1 MAPGLGLPGFRNCP
15 FPPPEAGR
23 APWASH
29 RPLLTM
35 GPPGAGGG
43 ALRVPVEAHGVCGV
57 VRLSPPVYC
66 AYASQ
71 RAALA
76 ERIW

>member
-35 GPPGAGGG
+35 GPRGGGGRGAGGG
-43 ALRVPVEAHGVCGV
+43 VRVPAEVGAVYGV
-57 VRLSPPVYC
+57 VRLSPPVYR
-66 AYASQ
+66 S
-71 RAALA
+71 
-76 ERIW
+76 